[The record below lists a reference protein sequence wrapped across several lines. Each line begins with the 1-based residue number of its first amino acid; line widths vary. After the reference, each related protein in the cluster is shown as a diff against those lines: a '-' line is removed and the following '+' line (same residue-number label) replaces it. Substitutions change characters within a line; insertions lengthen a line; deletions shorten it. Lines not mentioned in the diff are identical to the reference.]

1 MPLKLAVEKAAWNAA
16 FRDPRFDPVPK
27 DELGELPHAKA
38 LRLPASL
45 TMLNFT

>member
-1 MPLKLAVEKAAWNAA
+1 MNIDESNLFVSLFIKLKITKLYNIMKC
-16 FRDPRFDPVPK
+16 
-27 DELGELPHAKA
+27 ELPHAKA